1 VIDARQLCS
10 LDYGGRPSTDPEPP
24 AFPENF
30 DNINPAAQAETQD
43 LYPGMSL
50 AARCELCVWCRYG
63 GGQLSLI
70 SIRLHYWIWNESE
83 SNARPTYLWV
93 T

>member
-1 VIDARQLCS
+1 MLASYVLLTTVAVHRQIS
-10 LDYGGRPSTDPEPP
+10 SHQRFQRISTK
-24 AFPENF
+24 
-30 DNINPAAQAETQD
+30 INPAAQAETQD

-50 AARCELCVWCRYG
+50 AARNEFCVWCRYG

-70 SIRLHYWIWNESE
+70 SIRLHYWIWDESE
-83 SNARPTYLWV
+83 SNARPTYLCV